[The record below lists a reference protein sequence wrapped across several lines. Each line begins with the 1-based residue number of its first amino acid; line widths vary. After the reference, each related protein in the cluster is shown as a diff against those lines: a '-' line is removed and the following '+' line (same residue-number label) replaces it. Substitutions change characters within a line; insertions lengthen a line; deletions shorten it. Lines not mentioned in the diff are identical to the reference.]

1 MRSNTFGSVRRMTT
15 IGATVVLAAGMLLV
29 LPPTSA
35 YAAGGA
41 ALPFTSVEAE
51 SATTTGTKIGP
62 DYTQGTLASEASGR
76 QAVRLAS
83 GQRVEFTAPR
93 AANAVN
99 VSYSVPDGQSGT
111 LNVYV
116 NGTKLA
122 KTLQVT
128 SKYSYVDTGWIPG
141 AKTHHFYDNARLLL
155 GRSVQAG
162 DRIAF
167 EAGNVQATVDVVDFE
182 QAEPAATQPAG
193 SVSVTSKG
201 ADPTGQGDST
211 QAFRDAIA
219 SVQGGVV
226 WIPPGDYKLTSSL
239 SGVQNVTLRGAGH
252 WYSTVHTSRF
262 IDQSS
267 SSGNVHIKD
276 FAVIGEV
283 TERVDSNP
291 DNFVNGSL
299 GPNSSVSGMWL
310 QHLKVGLWLMG
321 NNDNL
326 VVEHNRIL
334 DTTADGLNLNGS
346 AKGVRVR
353 DNFLRNQGD
362 DALAMWSLYAPDTDS
377 SFENN
382 TISQPNLANGIAI
395 YGGTDIAVKNNLIS
409 DTNALGSGIAI
420 SNQKFLDPFHP
431 LSGTITVDGNT
442 LVRTGAM
449 NPNWNHPMGA
459 LRVDSYD
466 SAVNATVNITN
477 TTITDSPYSAFEFVS
492 GGGHGYAVRY
502 VNVSGATVKNTGTVV
517 VQAEA
522 PGAAELSDVA
532 ATGVGAAGVYNCPY
546 PAGSGSFEL
555 TDGGGNSGWSGT
567 WSDCSTWPQPGQ
579 GNPDPHPARNLLM
592 GRPATATGSQ
602 DVYTPGKA
610 VDGDANTYWES
621 TNNAFPQSW
630 TVDLGSRQAVRR
642 VVLKLPPSSAWQARI
657 QTLSVLGSTDGS
669 SYSTVVG
676 SQDYRFAP
684 ERGNAVTLTLPQNT
698 DLRYLRL
705 HVTANTGWPAAQFSE
720 VEAYL
725 TS

>member
-1 MRSNTFGSVRRMTT
+1 MPIAMTV
-15 IGATVVLAAGMLLV
+15 ALAAGLLTATV
-29 LPPTSA
+29 PTA
-35 YAAGGA
+35 QAAAGA
-41 ALPFTSVEAE
+41 TLPFTSVEAE

-62 DYTQGTLASEASGR
+62 DHTQGTLASEASGR
-76 QAVRLAS
+76 QAVRLNS

-93 AANAVN
+93 AASALN
-99 VSYSVPDGQSGT
+99 VAYSVPDGQSGS

-122 KTLQVT
+122 RTIAVT
-128 SKYSYVDTGWIPG
+128 SKYSYVDTGWIAG

-155 GRSVQAG
+155 GQNVQAG
-162 DRIAF
+162 DRVAL
-167 EAGNVQATVDVVDFE
+167 EATNAQVTVDVADFE
-182 QAEPAATQPAG
+182 QVAGAASRPAG

-219 SVQGGVV
+219 SAQGGVV
-226 WIPPGDYKLTSSL
+226 WIPPGEYRLTSSL
-239 SGVQNVTLRGAGH
+239 SGVQNVTLQGAGSWH
-252 WYSTVHTSRF
+252 SVVRSSRF

-267 SSGNVHIKD
+267 SSGGVHIKD

-326 VVEHNRIL
+326 VVENNRFL
-334 DTTADGLNLNGS
+334 DMTADGLNLNGN
-346 AKGVRVR
+346 ARGVKVR
-353 DNFLRNQGD
+353 GNFLRNQGD
-362 DALAMWSLYAPDTDS
+362 DALAMWSLNAPDVNS

-382 TISQPNLANGIAI
+382 TITQPNLANGIAI
-395 YGGTDIAVKNNLIS
+395 YGGTDITVRNNLIS

-466 SAVNATVNITN
+466 SAIEAQVKITN

-492 GGGHGYAVRY
+492 GGGRGLAAK
-502 VNVSGATVKNTGTVV
+502 NVTVDGATVRNTGTVV
-517 VQAEA
+517 VQAETQ
-522 PGAAELSDVA
+522 GAATFRNVT
-532 ATGVGAAGVYNCPY
+532 ATGVGAAGIYNCPY
-546 PAGSGSFEL
+546 PANSGPFTL
-555 TDGGGNSGWSGT
+555 TDGGGNSGWSST

-579 GNPDPHPARNLLM
+579 SNPDPDPARNLAK

-610 VDGDANTYWES
+610 VDGDANSYWES
-621 TNNAFPQSW
+621 GNNAFPQSL
-630 TVDLGSRQAVRR
+630 TVDLGSREAVRR
-642 VVLKLPPSSAWQARI
+642 LVLKLPPSSAWGART
-657 QTLSVLGSTDGS
+657 QTVTVLGSTDGS
-669 SYSTVVG
+669 NFSTVVG
-676 SQDYRFAP
+676 PTGYRFDPAT
-684 ERGNAVTLTLPQNT
+684 GNTVTVALPAGT
-698 DLRYLRL
+698 GLRHLRL
-705 HVTANTGWPAAQFSE
+705 SVSANTGWPAAQFSE
-720 VEAYL
+720 VEAYP

>member
-1 MRSNTFGSVRRMTT
+1 MHSSTRRHVRRMPAM
-15 IGATVVLAAGMLLV
+15 GAAVALAAGMLVCLA
-29 LPPTSA
+29 PA
-35 YAAGGA
+35 AHAAAGA
-41 ALPFTSVEAE
+41 TLPFTSVEAE
-51 SATTTGTKIGP
+51 SATTTGTRIGP
-62 DYTQGTLASEASGR
+62 DYTQGALASEASGR
-76 QAVRLAS
+76 QAVRLGA
-83 GQRVEFTAPR
+83 GQRVEFTVPR

-99 VSYSVPDGQSGT
+99 VAYSVLDGQSGT

-116 NGTKLA
+116 NGTRLS
-122 KTLQVT
+122 KTLAVT

-141 AKTHHFYDNARLLL
+141 SKTHHFYDNARLLL
-155 GRSVQAG
+155 GQNVQAG

-167 EAGNVQATVDVVDFE
+167 ESTGTQVTVDVADFE
-182 QAEPAATQPAG
+182 QVAAAATQPAG

-201 ADPTGQGDST
+201 ADPSGQGDST

-219 SVQGGVV
+219 SAQGGVV
-226 WIPPGDYKLTSSL
+226 WIPPGDYRLTSSL
-239 SGVQNVTLRGAGH
+239 GGVQNVTLQGAGSWH
-252 WYSTVHTSRF
+252 SVVHTSRF
-262 IDQSS
+262 IDQSG
-267 SSGNVHIKD
+267 SSGGVHIKD

-283 TERVDSNP
+283 TERVDSSP

-299 GPNSSVSGMWL
+299 GPNSSVSGMWI
-310 QHLKVGLWLMG
+310 QHLKVGLWLTG

-326 VVEHNRIL
+326 VVENNRIL

-353 DNFLRNQGD
+353 NNFLRNQGD
-362 DALAMWSLYAPDTDS
+362 DSLAMWSLYAPDTNS

-395 YGGTDIAVKNNLIS
+395 YGGTDIAVRNNLIS

-420 SNQKFLDPFHP
+420 SNQKFLDPFNP
-431 LSGTITVDGNT
+431 LAGTITVDGNT

-449 NPNWNHPMGA
+449 NPNWNHPMSA

-466 SAVNATVNITN
+466 SAINATVAITN

-492 GGGHGYAVRY
+492 GGGQGYPVR
-502 VNVSGATVKNTGTVV
+502 NVTVDGATVRNTGTVV

-522 PGAAELSDVA
+522 QGAAVFRNVTAS
-532 ATGVGAAGVYNCPY
+532 GVGSAGIYNCPY
-546 PAGSGSFEL
+546 PSGSGSFAL
-555 TDGGGNSGWSGT
+555 TDGGGNSGWNST

-579 GNPDPHPARNLLM
+579 GNPPQDPNRNLAK

-610 VDGDANTYWES
+610 VDGDANSYWES
-621 TNNAFPQSW
+621 TNNAFPQSL
-630 TVDLGSRQAVRR
+630 TVDLGSAESVRR
-642 VVLKLPPSSAWQARI
+642 LVLKLPPSSAWGART
-657 QTLSVLGSTDGS
+657 QTVAVLGSTDGS
-669 SYSTVVG
+669 SYSTVAG
-676 SQDYRFAP
+676 PQGYRFDPAT
-684 ERGNAVTLTLPQNT
+684 GNTATVTLPVGT

-705 HVTANTGWPAAQFSE
+705 TVTANTGWPAGQFSE
-720 VEAYL
+720 VEAYS

>member
-1 MRSNTFGSVRRMTT
+1 MQYPRRTVRLMPIAMTV
-15 IGATVVLAAGMLLV
+15 ALAAGLLTATV
-29 LPPTSA
+29 PTA
-35 YAAGGA
+35 QAAAGA
-41 ALPFTSVEAE
+41 TLPFTSVEAE

-62 DYTQGTLASEASGR
+62 DHTQGTLASEASGR
-76 QAVRLAS
+76 QAVRLNS

-93 AANAVN
+93 AASALN
-99 VSYSVPDGQSGT
+99 VAYSVPDGQSGS

-122 KTLQVT
+122 RTIAVT
-128 SKYSYVDTGWIPG
+128 SKYSYVDTGWIAG

-155 GRSVQAG
+155 GQNVQAG
-162 DRIAF
+162 DRVAL
-167 EAGNVQATVDVVDFE
+167 EATNAQVTVDVADFE
-182 QAEPAATQPAG
+182 QVAGAASRPAG

-219 SVQGGVV
+219 SAQGGVV
-226 WIPPGDYKLTSSL
+226 WIPPGEYRLTSSL
-239 SGVQNVTLRGAGH
+239 SGVQNVTLQGAGSWH
-252 WYSTVHTSRF
+252 SVVRSSRF

-267 SSGNVHIKD
+267 SSGGVHIKD

-326 VVEHNRIL
+326 VVENNRFL
-334 DTTADGLNLNGS
+334 DMTADGLNLNGN
-346 AKGVRVR
+346 ARGVKVR
-353 DNFLRNQGD
+353 GNFLRNQGD
-362 DALAMWSLYAPDTDS
+362 DALAMWSLNAPDVNS

-382 TISQPNLANGIAI
+382 TITQPNLANGIAI
-395 YGGTDIAVKNNLIS
+395 YGGTDITVRNNLIS

-466 SAVNATVNITN
+466 SAIEAQVKITN

-492 GGGHGYAVRY
+492 GGGRGLAAK
-502 VNVSGATVKNTGTVV
+502 NVTVDGATVRNTGTVV
-517 VQAEA
+517 VQAETQ
-522 PGAAELSDVA
+522 GAATFRNVT
-532 ATGVGAAGVYNCPY
+532 ATGVGAAGIYNCPY
-546 PAGSGSFEL
+546 PANSGPFTL
-555 TDGGGNSGWSGT
+555 TDGGGNSGWSST

-579 GNPDPHPARNLLM
+579 SNPDPDPARNLAK

-610 VDGDANTYWES
+610 VDGDANSYWES
-621 TNNAFPQSW
+621 GNNAFPQSL
-630 TVDLGSRQAVRR
+630 TVDLGSREAVRR
-642 VVLKLPPSSAWQARI
+642 LVLKLPPSSAWGART
-657 QTLSVLGSTDGS
+657 QTVTVLGSTDGS
-669 SYSTVVG
+669 NYSTVVG
-676 SQDYRFAP
+676 PTGYRFDPAT
-684 ERGNAVTLTLPQNT
+684 GNTVTVALPAGT
-698 DLRYLRL
+698 GLRHLRL
-705 HVTANTGWPAAQFSE
+705 SVSANTGWPAAQFSE
-720 VEAYL
+720 VEAYP

>member
-1 MRSNTFGSVRRMTT
+1 MYSSTTRYVRHMPS
-15 IGATVVLAAGMLLV
+15 IAGVVALAAGMLTAV
-29 LPPTSA
+29 AP
-35 YAAGGA
+35 AAHAASGA

-51 SATTTGTKIGP
+51 SQTTTGAKIGP

-76 QAVRLAS
+76 QAVRLSA
-83 GQRVEFTAPR
+83 GQRVEFTVPR
-93 AANAVN
+93 ASNAVN
-99 VSYSVPDGQSGT
+99 VAYSVPDGQSGS

-122 KTLQVT
+122 RTIPVT
-128 SKYSYVDTGWIPG
+128 SKYSYIDTGWIAG
-141 AKTHHFYDNARLLL
+141 AKTHHFFDNARLLL
-155 GRSVQAG
+155 GQGVQPG
-162 DRIAF
+162 DKVAV
-167 EAGNVQATVDVVDFE
+167 EAADTQVTVDVADFE
-182 QAEPAATQPAG
+182 QVAAPATQPAG
-193 SVSVTSKG
+193 SVSVVSKG
-201 ADPTGQGDST
+201 ADPSGNGDST

-219 SVQGGVV
+219 AAQGGTV
-226 WIPPGDYKLTSSL
+226 WIPPGDYKITSSL
-239 SGVQNVTLRGAGH
+239 NGVQNVTLQGAGS
-252 WYSTVHTSRF
+252 WYSVVHASRF

-299 GPNSSVSGMWL
+299 GPNSSVSGMWI
-310 QHLKVGLWLMG
+310 QHMKCGMWLTG
-321 NNDNL
+321 TNDNL
-326 VVEHNRIL
+326 VVENSRFL
-334 DTTADGLNLNGS
+334 DTTADGINLNGT
-346 AKGVRVR
+346 AKGVVVR

-362 DALAMWSLYAPDTDS
+362 DALAMWSLYAPDTNS

-395 YGGTDIAVKNNLIS
+395 YGGTDISVKNNLIS

-420 SNQKFLDPFHP
+420 SNQKFLDPFSP

-466 SAVNATVNITN
+466 SAINATVNITD

-492 GGGHGYAVRY
+492 GGGQGYPVRN
-502 VNVSGATVKNTGTVV
+502 VNVTGATVQNTGTVV

-522 PGAAELSDVA
+522 QGAATFKNVT
-532 ATGVGAAGVYNCPY
+532 ATQVGAAGIYNCPY
-546 PAGSGSFEL
+546 PANSGSFTL
-555 TDGGGNSGWSGT
+555 TDGGGNSGWSST

-579 GNPDPHPARNLLM
+579 GNPDPDPNRNLAK

-610 VDGDANTYWES
+610 VDGDANSYWES

-630 TVDLGSRQAVRR
+630 TVDLGSPYAVRR
-642 VVLKLPPSSAWQARI
+642 LVLKLPPSSAWGART
-657 QTLSVLGSTDGS
+657 QTITVLGSTDGS
-669 SYSTVVG
+669 TYSTVVG
-676 SQDYRFAP
+676 SQDYRFDPAT
-684 ERGNAVTLTLPQNT
+684 GNTATVALPSTTN
-698 DLRYLRL
+698 LRYLRL
-705 HVTANTGWPAAQFSE
+705 AVSANTGWPAGQFSE

>member
-1 MRSNTFGSVRRMTT
+1 MHSSTRRHVRRMPAM
-15 IGATVVLAAGMLLV
+15 GAAVALAAGMLVSLA
-29 LPPTSA
+29 PA
-35 YAAGGA
+35 ARAAAGA
-41 ALPFTSVEAE
+41 TLPFTSVEAE
-51 SATTTGTKIGP
+51 SATTTGTRIGP
-62 DYTQGTLASEASGR
+62 DYTQATLASEASGR
-76 QAVRLAS
+76 QAVRLGA
-83 GQRVEFTAPR
+83 GQRVEFTVPR

-99 VSYSVPDGQSGT
+99 LAYSVPDGQSGT

-116 NGTKLA
+116 NGTRLPRTLA
-122 KTLQVT
+122 VT
-128 SKYSYVDTGWIPG
+128 SKYSYIDTGWIPG
-141 AKTHHFYDNARLLL
+141 SKTHHFYDNARLLL
-155 GRSVQAG
+155 GQNVQAG

-167 EAGNVQATVDVVDFE
+167 ESTGTQVTVDVADFE
-182 QAEPAATQPAG
+182 QVAAAASQPAG

-201 ADPTGQGDST
+201 ADPSGQGDST

-219 SVQGGVV
+219 AAQGGVV
-226 WIPPGDYKLTSSL
+226 WIPPGDYRLTSSL
-239 SGVQNVTLRGAGH
+239 GGVQNVTLQGAGS
-252 WYSTVHTSRF
+252 WYSVVHTSRF
-262 IDQSS
+262 IDQSG
-267 SSGNVHIKD
+267 SSGGVHIKD

-283 TERVDSNP
+283 TERVDSSP

-299 GPNSSVSGMWL
+299 GPNSSVSGMWI
-310 QHLKVGLWLMG
+310 QHLKVGLWLTG

-326 VVEHNRIL
+326 VVENNRIL

-353 DNFLRNQGD
+353 NNFLRNQGD
-362 DALAMWSLYAPDTDS
+362 DSLAMWSLYAPDSNS

-395 YGGTDIAVKNNLIS
+395 YGGTDIAVRNNLIS

-420 SNQKFLDPFHP
+420 SNQKFLDPFNP
-431 LSGTITVDGNT
+431 LAGTITVDGNT

-449 NPNWNHPMGA
+449 NPNWNHPMSA

-466 SAVNATVNITN
+466 SAINATVAITN

-492 GGGHGYAVRY
+492 GGGQGYPVR
-502 VNVSGATVKNTGTVV
+502 NVTVDGATVRNTGTVV

-522 PGAAELSDVA
+522 QGAAVFRNVTAS
-532 ATGVGAAGVYNCPY
+532 GVGSAGIYNCPY
-546 PAGSGSFEL
+546 PSGSGSFAL
-555 TDGGGNSGWSGT
+555 TDGGGNSGWNST

-579 GNPDPHPARNLLM
+579 GNPPQDPNRNLAK

-610 VDGDANTYWES
+610 VDGDANSYWES

-630 TVDLGSRQAVRR
+630 TVDLGSAGAVRR
-642 VVLKLPPSSAWQARI
+642 LVLKLPPSSAWGART
-657 QTLSVLGSTDGS
+657 QTVAVLGSTDGS
-669 SYSTVVG
+669 NYSTVAG
-676 SQDYRFAP
+676 PQGYRFDPAT
-684 ERGNAVTLTLPQNT
+684 GNTATVTLPAGT

-705 HVTANTGWPAAQFSE
+705 TVTANTGWPAGQFSE
-720 VEAYL
+720 VEAYS

>member
-1 MRSNTFGSVRRMTT
+1 MHSSTGNVRCMSA
-15 IGATVVLAAGMLLV
+15 IGAVVALAAGMLTAMA
-29 LPPTSA
+29 P
-35 YAAGGA
+35 AAHAASGA

-51 SATTTGTKIGP
+51 SATTTGTRIGP

-76 QAVRLAS
+76 QAVRLSA

-93 AANAVN
+93 ASNALN
-99 VSYSVPDGQSGT
+99 IAYSVPDGQSGS

-122 KTLQVT
+122 KTIPVT
-128 SKYSYVDTGWIPG
+128 AKYSYIDTGWIPG
-141 AKTHHFYDNARLLL
+141 ARTHHFFDNARLLL
-155 GRSVQAG
+155 GQ
-162 DRIAF
+162 
-167 EAGNVQATVDVVDFE
+167 NVQPGDKVAVEATGTQVTVDVADFE
-182 QAEPAATQPAG
+182 QVAAPASQPAG
-193 SVSVTSKG
+193 SVSVVSKG
-201 ADPTGQGDST
+201 ADPSGNGDST

-219 SVQGGVV
+219 AAQGGTV
-226 WIPPGDYKLTSSL
+226 WIPPGDYRITSSL
-239 SGVQNVTLRGAGH
+239 NGVQNVTLQGAGS
-252 WYSTVHTSRF
+252 WYSVVHTSRF
-262 IDQSS
+262 IDQSG

-283 TERVDSNP
+283 TERVDSSP

-299 GPNSSVSGMWL
+299 GPNSSVSGMWI
-310 QHLKVGLWLMG
+310 QHMKCGMWLTG
-321 NNDNL
+321 TNDNL
-326 VVEHNRIL
+326 VVENNRFL
-334 DTTADGLNLNGS
+334 DTTADGINLNGT
-346 AKGVRVR
+346 AKGVVVR

-362 DALAMWSLYAPDTDS
+362 DALAMWSLYAPDTNS

-395 YGGTDIAVKNNLIS
+395 YGGTDLSVKNNLIS

-420 SNQKFLDPFHP
+420 SNQKFMDPFQP

-466 SAVNATVNITN
+466 SAINATVNITN

-492 GGGHGYAVRY
+492 GGGQGYPVRN
-502 VNVSGATVKNTGTVV
+502 VNVTGATVKNTGTVV

-522 PGAAELSDVA
+522 QGAATFKNVT
-532 ATGVGAAGVYNCPY
+532 ATQVGAAGVYNCPY
-546 PAGSGSFEL
+546 PANSGSFTL
-555 TDGGGNSGWSGT
+555 TDGGGNSGWSST

-579 GNPDPHPARNLLM
+579 GNTEPDPNRNLAK

-610 VDGDANTYWES
+610 VDGDANSYWES

-630 TVDLGSRQAVRR
+630 TVDLGSSYAVRR
-642 VVLKLPPSSAWQARI
+642 LVLKLPPSSAWGART
-657 QTLSVLGSTDGS
+657 QTITVLGSTDGS
-669 SYSTVVG
+669 AYSTVVG
-676 SQDYRFAP
+676 SQGYRFDPAT
-684 ERGNAVTLTLPQNT
+684 GNTATVALPSTTN
-698 DLRYLRL
+698 LRYLRL
-705 HVTANTGWPAAQFSE
+705 TVSANTGWPAGQFSE